1 MRFQLSLFCVL
12 FSLVSDVQA
21 GSDIDKRI
29 ARIEQGLRG
38 PVAVQGEAGHTMAL
52 AERMRT
58 WNVPGV
64 SIAVVN
70 NGRVEWARGYGVTE
84 AGKAQRVT
92 VDTLFQ
98 AASIS
103 KLVTATGAM
112 ALAERGKLNLDQ
124 DVNHVLNSW
133 KIPASPE
140 LQQSPV
146 TPRRLLNHTAGTTVE
161 GLDGYAADGP
171 VPTLLDVLNGRPPAN
186 AAPVRVDAVP
196 GSAYRYSGGGYA
208 VLQLLMTERS
218 GSSFASA
225 IESTVLKPARMTR
238 STFSL
243 PDADNVAA
251 GHDLQGSTV
260 AGRWHIYPEL
270 AAAGLW
276 STPTDLAKLM
286 VALQRSAAGKS
297 RALLTAAT
305 MKQMMTSA
313 SGEYG
318 LGMELDH
325 EGPDPTFAHSGSN
338 LGYKAMLFAYVGKG
352 KGAVVMTNGDYG
364 SMLIDEILRAIAH
377 EYGWNDYRQHERKA
391 VSYPEHLGRFVG
403 KYSIGGLPLTVTT
416 EHGKLFAEAA
426 PLGPQRL
433 ELIPEGEGT
442 FFMREKES
450 TISFALNGTGPV
462 ADISFFDFGRARPG
476 KRMQ

>member
-1 MRFQLSLFCVL
+1 MRIQLPLVCAL
-12 FSLVSDVQA
+12 FSFIVEAQA

-38 PVAVQGEAGHTMAL
+38 PVAVRGESGHTMAL

-70 NGRVEWARGYGVTE
+70 EGRIEWARGYGVTE

-92 VDTLFQ
+92 VNTLFQ

-103 KLVTATGAM
+103 KLVTATGAL

-124 DVNHVLNSW
+124 DVNQVLNSW

-146 TPRRLLNHTAGTTVE
+146 TLRRLLSHTAGTTVE

-171 VPTLLDVLNGRPPAN
+171 VPALLDVLDGRPPAHS
-186 AAPVRVDAVP
+186 APVRVDAVP

-208 VLQLLMTERS
+208 IVQLLMSERG

-225 IESTVLKPARMTR
+225 IGDTVLKPVGMTR

-243 PDADNVAA
+243 PEAGNAAA
-251 GHDLQGSTV
+251 GHDLQGDTV
-260 AGRWHIYPEL
+260 GGRWHIYPEL

-286 VALQRSAAGKS
+286 VALQRSAAG
-297 RALLTAAT
+297 RPHALLSAAT
-305 MKQMMTSA
+305 MKQMMTPV

-318 LGMELDH
+318 LGLELDH

-364 SMLIDEILRAIAH
+364 SMLIDEILRAIAQ
-377 EYGWNDYRQHERKA
+377 EYGWKDYRQRARRAVAYPKHLERYA
-391 VSYPEHLGRFVG
+391 GQ
-403 KYSIGGLPLTVTT
+403 YSINGLPLTVTA
-416 EHGKLFAEAA
+416 EHGKLFAESA

-433 ELIPEGEGT
+433 ELIPEGEGK
-442 FFMREKES
+442 FFMREKAS
-450 TISFALNGTGPV
+450 TISFAVNGAAPV
-462 ADISFFDFGRARPG
+462 VDISFFDFGRARPG
-476 KRMQ
+476 KRVQ